1 MRQIGTYTTSH
12 SVALPF
18 HPSSSGSGSGS
29 PQPTLL
35 SFLTSAGR
43 GVDTDVALAV
53 DALASACKRVS
64 LAVRRA
70 PLERLT
76 GYAGSST
83 NVGGERQKKLDVLS
97 NDLIKDGL
105 ADSGRVA
112 AFASE
117 EEDGV
122 VPLTRGAPLVVACD
136 PLDGSSNVDCSVPT
150 GTIFGVYHAL
160 GQDDDARELLE

>member
-1 MRQIGTYTTSH
+1 M
-12 SVALPF
+12 
-18 HPSSSGSGSGS
+18 
-29 PQPTLL
+29 
-35 SFLTSAGR
+35 
-43 GVDTDVALAV
+43 AV

-76 GYAGSST
+76 GYTQSSSV

-97 NDLIKDGL
+97 NDLIKEGL
-105 ADSGRVA
+105 ADSRRVA
-112 AFASE
+112 AYASE

-122 VPLTRGAPLVVACD
+122 VPLTAWAPLVVACD

-150 GTIFGVYHAL
+150 GTIFGIYHAL
-160 GQDDDARELLE
+160 GQDEDARESILILCLF